1 MLRGQIE
8 ELVEAP
14 REAVAPK
21 ARPGSIGGGDPKEV
35 SGIDPLLCIRSK
47 KESRQGIH

>member
-1 MLRGQIE
+1 MLRGYIE

-21 ARPGSIGGGDPKEV
+21 ARPGTVGGGDPKEV
-35 SGIDPLLCIRSK
+35 TGIDPLLRI
-47 KESRQGIH
+47 